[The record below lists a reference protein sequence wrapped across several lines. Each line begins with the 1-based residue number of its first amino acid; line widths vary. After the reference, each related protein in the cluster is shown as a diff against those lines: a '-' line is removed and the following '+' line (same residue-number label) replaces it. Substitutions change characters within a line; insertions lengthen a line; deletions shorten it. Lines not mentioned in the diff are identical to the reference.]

1 MAATSRVPIRTY
13 DRKAGRAALPLV
25 WPFCFWYNIPVS
37 LNPCRRSPCIWLRVG
52 ATRAWAGRLSG
63 AGADGTLWRS
73 AEGRFPGPDRP
84 PFHPLRR
91 AKWGFRS
98 SSNGVNPLKALDEKR
113 KMTPCAAR
121 VSAPFGYFGWRHPK
135 YPRLDGAFGCA
146 MIPCGPRTPCVL
158 TRLTPQNWAKTGKE
172 HKTH

>member
-1 MAATSRVPIRTY
+1 MSGLSVSGIIFLPRSTPAAAPRVFGCGWAQQGIGLAGCPGRERTE
-13 DRKAGRAALPLV
+13 RFGVPPRG
-25 WPFCFWYNIPVS
+25 VS
-37 LNPCRRSPCIWLRVG
+37 PARMGPHF
-52 ATRAWAGRLSG
+52 
-63 AGADGTLWRS
+63 TLCGGQNG
-73 AEGRFPGPDRP
+73 E
-84 PFHPLRR
+84 
-91 AKWGFRS
+91 FRS

-158 TRLTPQNWAKTGKE
+158 TRLTPQNWAKPGKE
-172 HKTH
+172 HKGGDAGRKKCGRRSA